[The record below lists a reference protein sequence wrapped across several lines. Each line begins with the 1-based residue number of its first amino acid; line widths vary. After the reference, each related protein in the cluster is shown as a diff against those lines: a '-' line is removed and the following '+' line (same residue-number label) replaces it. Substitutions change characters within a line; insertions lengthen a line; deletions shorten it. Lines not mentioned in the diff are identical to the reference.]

1 MIRIIHLSDFHL
13 NEQNLRDWKNYVKE
27 ALLKKLNELNNEQQI
42 NLILSTGDHIDKG
55 GSEFKGASDAFK
67 IFKQEVIEPLI
78 NELKIDNKHFLIT
91 PGNHDVERDK
101 DREITE
107 KGLFE
112 HLNNHTNI
120 SDFILNALRKNDFFG
135 IERIRAFKEF
145 EKEMYFDS
153 DSNQMLSTFGSSFKT
168 LIGDVSVGV
177 CCLNSSWRA
186 YTKNDI
192 NRLIIGEDQLIE
204 NTKFISDCQVKI
216 AIVHHPLD
224 WLINIERGIITK
236 HISKDFNMLLIGHT
250 HQSLTTMSIG
260 FQRSLFINISP
271 SGLNDIRSDSR
282 SYANGFT
289 VIDYDIENSGITCEY
304 LKYNHLSKSF
314 VLNTEIEDNGRFFQT
329 IPSKSIAKNE
339 NVILKCI
346 STIREDH
353 YPEMD
358 NHLIMHKVDK
368 LKTVNLKDAFI
379 LPPIFL
385 ANTQNEEDQIL
396 SLSDITKDKANHIF
410 FGSQESGK
418 TTLLYR
424 IIREFTD
431 EFDLIGKIPVY
442 FDFENQGNK
451 EIDTLIREYLACSS
465 KDVDYLIKENLLV
478 LLIDN
483 LNYKVNRTEKIKKLH
498 RFINKT
504 ENKDIRI
511 IATAENEVTG
521 VIPTDYFSLCVLP
534 FKNYLINGLKTKEIK
549 SIMKFWL
556 PDDNEIEY
564 DNKLDKM
571 VANFC
576 SYSLP
581 STAMSVSLYLW
592 SLENPDKPPI
602 NHAVLMEIYI
612 ELLLQKLSKEN
623 IYREKF
629 DFTNKVQLLAR
640 IAEIMDVSEDENC
653 YIPASKYIAT
663 IEEYFNDL
671 VGFDFIE
678 PTKIADYFLERKI
691 FVKKHGD
698 RIKFTYSC
706 YFHFFLAKRMEYNPE
721 YRKYV
726 LDEERYH
733 KYFREI
739 DYYTALVRSDIETFN
754 TISQRFIKIF
764 KPTDFII
771 EQLDVDKYFTPIT
784 NTKEY
789 KPVTSEIDI
798 PKIRQNRPSNAM
810 IEKYYDKRL
819 KSIND
824 PGKIIKVEGKIS
836 LDLLMVLMANVLRN
850 SEGIEN
856 RKLKSQ
862 IYNELIKYNI
872 VYMILYKEW
881 IIRYVKDFDKLPPS
895 IPTEIRLDYLLK
907 NIPLFVQQALNRN
920 VGSPKLSAIILDKIN
935 LDRKNQSFTKSDI
948 EAFLSV
954 ALFSDIQG
962 NGFDKQLKYLVKKL
976 KNNPTQD
983 YLYSKVLDYYY
994 RRTRS
999 GSPNEEMYLNILAE
1013 LKMKTQ
1019 KIPKRIKGKV
1029 IKLLEEGK
1037 KLFIES
1043 SERYDK

>member
-1 MIRIIHLSDFHL
+1 MIRILHLSDFHL
-13 NEQNLRDWKNYVKE
+13 NEQNLRDWKNYVKD
-27 ALLKKLNELNNEQQI
+27 ALHGKLNELNNERKI

-55 GSEFKGASDAFK
+55 GTEFKGASNAFK
-67 IFKQEVIEPLI
+67 IFKNEVIEPII
-78 NELKIDNKHFLIT
+78 NELKIDSKHFLIT
-91 PGNHDVERDK
+91 PGNHDIERDK

-112 HLNNHTNI
+112 HLNNHNNI
-120 SDFILNALRKNDFFG
+120 SNFILNAQGKKDFYG

-145 EKEMYFDS
+145 EKKMYFDS
-153 DSNQMLSTFGSSFKT
+153 DTNQMLTPFGSSFKT
-168 LIGDVSVGV
+168 FIGDISVGV

-192 NRLIIGEDQLIE
+192 NRLIVGEDQLIE

-216 AIVHHPLD
+216 ALIHHPLD

-236 HISKDFNMLLIGHT
+236 HISKDFNMLLVGHT

-289 VIDYDIENSGITCEY
+289 VIDYDIENSNISCEY
-304 LKYNHLSKSF
+304 LRYNHSSKSF
-314 VLNTEIEDNGRFFQT
+314 VLNTDIEDNGKFTQT
-329 IPSKSIAKNE
+329 IPPKSIAKNE

-368 LKTVNLKDAFI
+368 LKTINLKDAFI
-379 LPPIFL
+379 LPPIVL
-385 ANTQNEEDQIL
+385 ANTQNDEEQIL
-396 SLSDITKDKANHIF
+396 SLSDITKDKSSHIY
-410 FGSQESGK
+410 FGNQESGK

-424 IIREFTD
+424 IIREYAD
-431 EFDLIGKIPVY
+431 EFDLIGKVPAY

-451 EIDTLIREYLACSS
+451 EIETLIKEYLKCSS
-465 KDVDYLIKENLLV
+465 KEVEYLIKESLLV
-478 LLIDN
+478 LIIDN
-483 LNYKVNRTEKIKKLH
+483 LNYKGTKIEKIKKLH
-498 RFINKT
+498 KFINKQ

-521 VIPTDYFSLCVLP
+521 VIPTEYFSLSIIP

-549 SIMKFWL
+549 SLMKFWL
-556 PDDNEIEY
+556 PEDNEIEY
-564 DNKLDKM
+564 ESKLDKM

-623 IYREKF
+623 IYRDKF

-640 IAEIMDVSEDENC
+640 IAEIMDGSEEENC
-653 YIPASKYIAT
+653 CIPMSKYLGT
-663 IEEYFNDL
+663 IEEYFNEL

-691 FVKKHGD
+691 FIKKQGD

-706 YFHFFLAKRMEYNPE
+706 YYHFFLAKRMEYNPA
-721 YRKYV
+721 YRKFI

-739 DYYTALVRSDIETFN
+739 DYYTALVRSDLETFN
-754 TISQRFIKIF
+754 TISKRFIDKF
-764 KPTDFII
+764 KPTEFIL
-771 EQLDVDKYFTPIT
+771 EKLDVDKYFTPIAA
-784 NTKEY
+784 NKDY
-789 KPVTSEIDI
+789 KPATSEIDI
-798 PKIRQNRPSNAM
+798 SKVKENRPTNQM

-836 LDLLMVLMANVLRN
+836 LDLLMVMMANVLRN

-881 IIRYVKDFDKLPPS
+881 IIRYVKDYDKLPPS
-895 IPTEIRLDYLLK
+895 IPSEIRLDYLLK
-907 NIPLFVQQALNRN
+907 NIPLFVQQALNRH
-920 VGSPKLSAIILDKIN
+920 VGTPKLSAIILDKIN
-935 LDRKNQSFTKSDI
+935 LDKNNKSFTKSDI

-954 ALFSDIQG
+954 TLFSDIQG
-962 NGFDKQLKYLVKKL
+962 NGFDKQLKYLVKRL

-983 YLYSKVLDYYY
+983 YLYMKVLDYYY

-999 GSPNEEMYLNILAE
+999 GSPNEEMYLNILAD

-1019 KIPKRIKGKV
+1019 KLPRRIKEKV
-1029 IKLLEEGK
+1029 IKFLEEGK
-1037 KLFIES
+1037 KIFIES
-1043 SERYDK
+1043 SEKYEK